1 MRLTVT
7 TFVTLDGIMQAPGGP
22 DEDRA
27 GGFELGG
34 WAGPYFDETVTAYML
49 SIFEQVDAFLLGRK
63 TYDIFAGY
71 WPHQS
76 GDPISDGLNRL
87 PKHVVTNR
95 ADELTWSGA
104 QRVDGTR
111 LAEAVAALK
120 EEPGREL
127 QVHGSG
133 KLVGSLQRAG
143 LIDTYRVLIF
153 PVVLGGGQRLFAE
166 GGMTPAAL
174 RLTESRTSP
183 SGVTMQTYDAAGEP
197 TYATVGA

>member
-7 TFVTLDGIMQAPGGP
+7 TFVTLDGVMQAAGGP

-27 GGFELGG
+27 GGFDLGG
-34 WAGPYFDETVTAYML
+34 WAGPYFDDTVGGYMTG
-49 SIFEQVDAFLLGRK
+49 IFGDVDAFLLGRK

-95 ADELTWSGA
+95 TDELAWQGSR
-104 QRVDGTR
+104 RVDGGR
-111 LAEAVAALK
+111 LAEEVTALK
-120 EEPGREL
+120 EQPGGEL

-143 LIDTYRVLIF
+143 LVDTYRVLIF
-153 PVVLGGGQRLFAE
+153 PVVLGRGQRLFEE
-166 GGMTPAAL
+166 GSVPSART
-174 RLTESRTSP
+174 LTESRTSP
-183 SGVTMQTYDAAGEP
+183 SGVTLQTYDAAGEP
-197 TYATVGA
+197 TYTTVGG